1 MANMIKLDIVTP
13 DKKVFEGEIKSLVAP
28 GIDGEFGILPGHA
41 PFATALAPGVV
52 ELKKPDNTQELMAV
66 SGGYIEVAHDSAVLL
81 VETVDKAGEFD
92 IERIK
97 RNKEEQ
103 EKLLKSKTQQDVDYD
118 RIQLELV
125 REMSR
130 LKAVELLAR
139 RGK

>member
-13 DKKVFEGEIKSLVAP
+13 DKKVFEGEIKSFVAP

-41 PFATALAPGVV
+41 PFATVLAPGVV
-52 ELKKPDNTQELMAV
+52 EISKADGARELMAV
-66 SGGYIEVAHDSAVLL
+66 SGGYIEVAHDKAVLL
-81 VETVDKAGEFD
+81 VETVDKAGEYD

>member
-13 DKKVFEGEIKSLVAP
+13 DKKIFEGEIKSLVAP

-66 SGGYIEVAHDSAVLL
+66 SGGYIEVSHDSAVLL

-118 RIQLELV
+118 RIQMELM

-130 LKAVELLAR
+130 LKAVELLQR

>member
-13 DKKVFEGEIKSLVAP
+13 DKKVFEGEIKSLMAP

-66 SGGYIEVAHDSAVLL
+66 SGGYIEVAHDKAVLL
-81 VETVDKAGEFD
+81 VETVDKAGEYD